1 MIISLCKVR
10 LIVHIKDCFV
20 VCFFVVVFFFFF
32 FFFFW
37 GGGCVWVIFVIG
49 FFVWGLGGLG
59 FWGVVLLCCLCMRV
73 REHVFFLF
81 QN

>member
-20 VCFFVVVFFFFF
+20 VVVFCCVLFFSFF
-32 FFFFW
+32 

-49 FFVWGLGGLG
+49 IFVWVFGGLG
-59 FWGVVLLCCLCMRV
+59 FLGGCFVMLPVYACA
-73 REHVFFLF
+73 
-81 QN
+81 